1 MREKNTQGIHE
12 FAARLMDTQLNEIEC
27 PKAKDAPRNEI
38 WGETA
43 SKMEGLKGR

>member
-1 MREKNTQGIHE
+1 MKEIHE
-12 FAARLMDTQLNEIEC
+12 FAARLRDTQLNEIEC